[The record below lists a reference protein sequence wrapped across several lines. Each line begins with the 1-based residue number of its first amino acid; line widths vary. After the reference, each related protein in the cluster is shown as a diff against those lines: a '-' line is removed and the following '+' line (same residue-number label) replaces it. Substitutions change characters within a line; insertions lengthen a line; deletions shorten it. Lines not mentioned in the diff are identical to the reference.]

1 MARTIY
7 RGIFVVMDYKSSEYK
22 AGMFI
27 FLSLIA
33 LSVFIFMLG
42 DVKDRFKPK
51 KNIGVVFNFTVGLE
65 VGAPVRYAGLQ
76 VGRVRDVDLL
86 GSSDEEGV
94 DRVIVLAEINPAI
107 KVRQDSIASIKTSGL
122 MGGPYL
128 EIRPGSSSSPVL
140 EEGEHLVGQEPFQFT
155 EMGDMVEEVVLQVR
169 KFTQLA
175 DTLTSDSRETLQ
187 AFKTS
192 LDSVN
197 GILIENRQEIRDNL
211 RNLSRVTGELYN
223 VLDGNGAK
231 IGQALDSIH
240 SFTAK
245 ADRLMT
251 EREPDFI
258 KIIDQT
264 ESLTNELA
272 KLLKENRV
280 GIAELVTSMKED
292 TGSIAK
298 NINTASSSLDDTLNQ
313 SSAILIENRRNILE
327 LIQNLNESSRNL
339 KAITG
344 DLKRNPWKL
353 IRKSSENPG
362 KTENEF
368 DARTLPSKVR
378 MQRLDKLSK
387 N

>member
-1 MARTIY
+1 ME
-7 RGIFVVMDYKSSEYK
+7 YKSSEYK

-27 FLSLIA
+27 FLSLIV

-51 KNIGVVFNFTVGLE
+51 KNISVVFNFTVGLE
-65 VGAPVRYAGLQ
+65 IGAPVRYAGLD
-76 VGRVRDVDLL
+76 VGRVSEIDLDNSL
-86 GSSDEEGV
+86 NEEGT
-94 DRVIVLAEINPAI
+94 DRVIVLAEINPSI

-140 EEGEHLVGQEPFQFT
+140 QAGEQLMGQEPFQFT
-155 EMGDMVEEVVLQVR
+155 EMGDMVEEVVIQVR
-169 KFTQLA
+169 KFTQMA
-175 DTLTSDSRETLQ
+175 DTLIHDSRETLQ
-187 AFKTS
+187 SFKTS
-192 LDSVN
+192 LDNVN
-197 GILIENRQEIRDNL
+197 GILIENRQEIRGNL
-211 RNLSRVTGELYN
+211 VNLSRVTGELHK
-223 VLDGNGAK
+223 VFEGNGDN
-231 IGQALDSIH
+231 IGQTLENIH
-240 SFTAK
+240 SFTQK

-251 EREPDFI
+251 EKEPDLI

-264 ESLTNELA
+264 ENLTEELES
-272 KLLKENRV
+272 LLKENRT
-280 GIAELVTSMKED
+280 GITELVHSMKEE

-298 NINTASSSLDDTLNQ
+298 NINSASNSLDATLHQ
-313 SSAILIENRRNILE
+313 SSAILVENRRNILE

-339 KAITG
+339 KTITA

-353 IRKSSENPG
+353 IRKSPEEPG
-362 KTENEF
+362 ESENEF
-368 DARTLPSKVR
+368 NIGAQPSKVR

>member
-1 MARTIY
+1 MVRTIY
-7 RGIFVVMDYKSSEYK
+7 KGTFIIMDYKSSEYK

-65 VGAPVRYAGLQ
+65 IGAPVRYAGLQ
-76 VGRVRDVDLL
+76 VGRVQEVDLL
-86 GSSDEEGV
+86 GSSDEDGI
-94 DRVIVLAEINPAI
+94 DRVLVLAEINPAI

-128 EIRPGSSSSPVL
+128 EIRPGSSGSPVL
-140 EEGEHLVGQEPFQFT
+140 EEGEHLLGQEPFQFT

-175 DTLTSDSRETLQ
+175 GTLTSDSRETLK

-211 RNLSRVTGELYN
+211 KNLSRVTGELYT

-231 IGQALDSIH
+231 IGQTLDSIH
-240 SFTAK
+240 SFTVK

-251 EREPDFI
+251 DKEPDFI

-264 ESLTNELA
+264 ESLTDELA
-272 KLLKENRV
+272 SLLKENRV
-280 GIAELVTSMKED
+280 GIAELVSSMKED

-298 NINTASSSLDDTLNQ
+298 NINSASSSLDETLNQ
-313 SSAILIENRRNILE
+313 SSAILVENRRNILE

-353 IRKSSENPG
+353 IRKSSEDPE
-362 KTENEF
+362 KIENEF
-368 DARTLPSKVR
+368 NGRTLPSKVR